1 MAVRLMILVAVCT
14 AVVTTKKLVTSE
26 STPSPSELYR
36 RYLDQVGGEGKQ
48 PPEVL
53 KPVPRSTFDDALK
66 AGMHTNISLIA
77 QVFYEL

>member
-1 MAVRLMILVAVCT
+1 MAV
-14 AVVTTKKLVTSE
+14 
-26 STPSPSELYR
+26 R